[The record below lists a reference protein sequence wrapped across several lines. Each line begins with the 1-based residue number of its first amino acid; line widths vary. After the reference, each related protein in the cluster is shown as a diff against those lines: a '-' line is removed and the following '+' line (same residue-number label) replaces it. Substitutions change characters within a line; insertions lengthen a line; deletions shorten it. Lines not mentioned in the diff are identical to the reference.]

1 MGRRDLVRWA
11 LAGVLG
17 AELLAFVLRP
27 ALPLRTLELE
37 CVTIPLFLLAVLL
50 LSRAALAPR
59 QAVVLV
65 LGIGVALQIAAMT
78 IRPASSDDAYRYAWD
93 AKVQLAGVDPY
104 RYVPSAPQLGELRDS
119 FFFPDHERC
128 AWPLP
133 DGSCSAINRPSVHT
147 VYPPVAQAA
156 FVLIR
161 LVSFGHGGLLP
172 LQLAAALGAVVV
184 AWLLARRALALGRP
198 VWTVALWAWCPVTVV
213 ELGNNAHVDWLA
225 VLLTVLALRS
235 ARRPGLAGA
244 LAGAAVAVK
253 LYPALILPSLLRRR
267 PVLVVGAAVALIVL
281 AYLPHVA
288 AVGGDVIGFLP
299 GYLDE
304 ESSSRNLLLRLVL
317 PGAAASVAAVL
328 LLLAATIWAARR
340 GDPDAPE
347 RTAVMVA
354 GVALLVATPEYGW
367 YALLLLALVAMTG
380 AIEWLPVV
388 LASSLFYLVQGDF
401 GVSRVLGQLL
411 YGAALI
417 LVLAGYAARTRRA
430 QDSAISAPIA
440 NPTAANQ
447 SSVGSTRHHRIAA
460 S

>member
-1 MGRRDLVRWA
+1 VRWA

-59 QAVVLV
+59 PAVFLV
-65 LGIGVALQIAAMT
+65 LGMGVALQIAAMT

-93 AKVQLAGVDPY
+93 AKVQLAGIDPY
-104 RYVPSAPQLGELRDS
+104 RYAPAAPQLAGLRDS
-119 FFFPDHERC
+119 FFFPDHEFPGHEHC

-133 DGSCSAINRPSVHT
+133 DGSCSAINRPGVHT

-156 FVLIR
+156 FALIR
-161 LVSFGHGGLLP
+161 LGSFGHGGLLP

-213 ELGNNAHVDWLA
+213 ELGNNAHLDWLA
-225 VLLTVLALRS
+225 VLLAVLALQS
-235 ARRPGLAGA
+235 AQRPGLAGS
-244 LAGAAVAVK
+244 LAGAAAAVK
-253 LYPALILPSLLRRR
+253 LYPMLILPSLLRRR
-267 PVLVVGAAVALIVL
+267 PVLVVGAAVAVIVL
-281 AYLPHVA
+281 AYLPHVV

-304 ESSSRNLLLRLVL
+304 ESGSRNLLLRLLL
-317 PGAAASVAAVL
+317 PGSAATLAAVL
-328 LLLAATIWAARR
+328 LLLAATLWAARR

-347 RTAVMVA
+347 RTAVVIVGA
-354 GVALLVATPEYGW
+354 ALLVATPEYGW

-380 AIEWLPVV
+380 AIEWLP
-388 LASSLFYLVQGDF
+388 LALAPSMFYLIQGDF
-401 GVSRVLGQLL
+401 GASRVLGQLL
-411 YGAALI
+411 YGVALI
-417 LVLAGYAARTRRA
+417 LVLAGYAARTRLA

-447 SSVGSTRHHRIAA
+447 SSVGNASHHRIVA

>member
-1 MGRRDLVRWA
+1 MRWA
-11 LAGVLG
+11 LAGVLA

-27 ALPLRTLELE
+27 VLPLRTLEVE

-65 LGIGVALQIAAMT
+65 LGMGVALQIAAMT

-93 AKVQLAGVDPY
+93 AKVQLAGIDPY
-104 RYVPSAPQLGELRDS
+104 RYVPSAPQLAGLRDS
-119 FFFPDHERC
+119 FFFPDRLHC
-128 AWPLP
+128 PWPLA
-133 DGSCSAINRPSVHT
+133 DGTCSAINRPDVHT
-147 VYPPVAQAA
+147 VYPPVAQAGFA
-156 FVLIR
+156 LIR

-172 LQLAAALGAVVV
+172 LQLAAGLGAVLV
-184 AWLLARRALALGRP
+184 AWLLARRVLALGRP

-213 ELGNNAHVDWLA
+213 ELGNNAHIDWLA
-225 VLLTVLALRS
+225 VLLAVLALRS
-235 ARRPGLAGA
+235 IRRPGLAGA

-267 PVLVVGAAVALIVL
+267 PVLVVGAAVTVIVL

-317 PGAAASVAAVL
+317 PGAAATVAAVL
-328 LLLAATIWAARR
+328 VLGAAAFWAARSS
-340 GDPDAPE
+340 DPDAPE
-347 RTAVMVA
+347 RTAVVVG

-367 YALLLLALVAMTG
+367 YALLLLALVAVTG

-388 LASSLFYLVQGDF
+388 LAPSLFYLVQGDF
-401 GVSRVLGQLL
+401 GISRALGQLL
-411 YGAALI
+411 YGAALV
-417 LVLAGYAARTRRA
+417 LVLAGHAARIRWS
-430 QDSAISAPIA
+430 QDSAIKAPIA
-440 NPTAANQ
+440 NPTAASQ
-447 SSVGSTRHHRIAA
+447 SSVGSARHHRIAA